1 MNKYLPFNLE
11 QIKELTRKYPTPFYI
26 YDEQGIRNS
35 ARLVY
40 EGFSWNSGFKEYFPI
55 KAIPNPEII
64 KILKDEGCNMDCS
77 SIPELMI
84 AESTGLSGDSIML
97 TSNDTSP
104 QEFRKAI
111 EIGAIIN
118 LDDSNHLDYMENNAG
133 LPKFLSLRYNPGPIK
148 KKGKLTWKSLKED
161 KFGMRKDQLL
171 NTYKRAFEKGIR
183 RFGLHMMIISND
195 LNPTHFIDTVEICF
209 NTAVELRKNLG
220 IDLEFID
227 FGGGIGIPYR
237 SNQKA
242 VDILDLA
249 NRTRVMYGKLI
260 LREGLKPLRL
270 FMESGRFITGQ
281 HGYLV
286 STVRHIKESYKLF
299 AGLDASMTD
308 LMRPG
313 MYGAYHHISL
323 LGGDIRVPRKSYD
336 VVGSLC
342 ENNDKFAINRRLP
355 ILKAGDIV
363 VIHDAGAYGRGK
375 VFDFNGKLRPA
386 EFLLQSDNKFREI
399 RRAEKPEDYFR
410 TISGWRVING
420 KLIGRNAASTRSYGQ
435 NL

>member
-1 MNKYLPFNLE
+1 MNKYLPFTLK
-11 QIKELTRKYPTPFYI
+11 QIEELTRKFPTPFYI
-26 YDEQGIRNS
+26 YDEEGIRNS

-40 EGFSWNSGFKEYFPI
+40 KSFSWNRGFKVYFPI

-84 AESTGLSGDSIML
+84 AESTGLSKDSIML

-111 EIGAIIN
+111 EMGAIIN
-118 LDDSNHLDYMENNAG
+118 LDGSNDLDYMENKAG
-133 LPKFLSLRYNPGPIK
+133 LPNFLSLRYNPGPIK
-148 KKGKLTWKSLKED
+148 KGGKLTWKSLKED
-161 KFGMRKDQLL
+161 KFGMRKDQLFD
-171 NTYKRAFEKGIR
+171 TYKRAFKKGVR
-183 RFGLHMMIISND
+183 RFGLHMMIMSND
-195 LNPTHFIDTVEICF
+195 LDPTHFIDTVEICF
-209 NTAVELRKNLG
+209 NIALELRKYLG

-227 FGGGIGIPYR
+227 LGGGIGIPYR
-237 SNQKA
+237 PNQKA
-242 VDILDLA
+242 IDISNLA
-249 NRTRVMYGKLI
+249 NKTRVMYERLI
-260 LREGLKPLRL
+260 LGGGLKPFRL
-270 FMESGRFITGQ
+270 FIESGRFITGQ
-281 HGYLV
+281 YGYLV

-313 MYGAYHHISL
+313 MYGSYHHISL
-323 LGGDIRVPRKSYD
+323 LGGNILTPRNSYD

-355 ILKAGDIV
+355 ILKAGDII
-363 VIHDAGAYGRGK
+363 VIHDVGAYGRGK

-386 EFLLQSDNKFREI
+386 EFLLQADNKFRKI

-420 KLIGRNAASTRSYGQ
+420 KLKRRNAS
-435 NL
+435 